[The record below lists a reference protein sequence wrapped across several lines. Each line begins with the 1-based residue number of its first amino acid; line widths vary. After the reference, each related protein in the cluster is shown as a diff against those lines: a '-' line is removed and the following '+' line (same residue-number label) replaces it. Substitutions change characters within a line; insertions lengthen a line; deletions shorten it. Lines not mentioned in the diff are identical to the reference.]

1 MKNILLIVDPQ
12 NDFISGTLPVEGAE
26 AKMKKLAEYI
36 KAKNTKYDYIFIT
49 MDSHPTNHS
58 SFKNNG
64 GIWPEHCV
72 KYTKGWE
79 LPGYLNEAINTASN
93 CFVEIYY
100 KGNIIDSEE
109 YSIFDNYEDG
119 VILTRQIMSICEEGE
134 VYFDVCGIAGDYCVL
149 ETLKGL
155 TGLVGTNYISVLDE
169 FTASIDRGE
178 KLHAFVTENNI
189 NIITDSTLNLEEICT
204 SNQF

>member
-169 FTASIDRGE
+169 FTASIDGGE
-178 KLHAFVTENNI
+178 KLHIFTTENNI

-204 SNQF
+204 LNRY